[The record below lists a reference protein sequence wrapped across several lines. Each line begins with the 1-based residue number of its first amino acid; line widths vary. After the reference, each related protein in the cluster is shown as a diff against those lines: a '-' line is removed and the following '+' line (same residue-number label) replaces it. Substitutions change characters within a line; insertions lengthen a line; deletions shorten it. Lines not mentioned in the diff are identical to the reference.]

1 MSGIHVKY
9 NKEISEMHA
18 KYSSEVNEMH
28 TKLRGILDHFKQI
41 GMPLPNNFGIELS
54 TPPRELIR
62 SSCHS
67 VDPNAPDP
75 LLDLQDPIVPEKTK
89 VHHKHKKVDSKG
101 STTHTQKHEGQV
113 NGDAELQNLSE
124 NCKYLHDVM
133 MLPTKSNITSVVKD
147 SEVFKCNL
155 VEGQPI
161 SVSRDDIA
169 EFLRMS
175 CLNIPILQIF
185 MMYIHKLCRESN
197 VDDFGFMCPS
207 ALALC
212 PQQRGGTQCGYYV
225 MRYMYDIVSQYCKN
239 GETNW
244 TKGVGRMESYTRQQI
259 DEIRDIWADFF
270 TNEYF

>member
-1 MSGIHVKY
+1 MLG
-9 NKEISEMHA
+9 
-18 KYSSEVNEMH
+18 
-28 TKLRGILDHFKQI
+28 
-41 GMPLPNNFGIELS
+41 
-54 TPPRELIR
+54 
-62 SSCHS
+62 
-67 VDPNAPDP
+67 
-75 LLDLQDPIVPEKTK
+75 QDPIVPDKTK

-113 NGDAELQNLSE
+113 NGEAELQNLSE

-161 SVSRDDIA
+161 SVS
-169 EFLRMS
+169 
-175 CLNIPILQIF
+175 PIKYLLTRL
-185 MMYIHKLCRESN
+185 YICITFKASLCCVVPNGNKSISMDRKLHWHE
-197 VDDFGFMCPS
+197 D
-207 ALALC
+207 LKC
-212 PQQRGGTQCGYYV
+212 PQQRGGTRCGYYV

-239 GETNW
+239 GDTNW

-259 DEIRDIWADFF
+259 DEIQDIWADFF